1 MKDMNLWDKYCKFYE
16 KDFQEQLEFNRKR
29 LELYFSA
36 WKKTDLAKK
45 LCQVSL
51 EQHKVV
57 PVTTYKDYPMLS
69 EFGRRIT
76 NQSQKAP
83 RKQGESFRSYYDR
96 VGLKIG
102 SSLNSFMIEPYFI
115 CARTTGTTGEHK
127 WIANS
132 ETFWKNFS
140 QASMATAVI
149 ACSDSWGETSLNH
162 GDKSLNLNAT
172 IPFISGWGAWAS
184 KDELSL
190 VPPIEIADNLRDMKE
205 KFSLILKIIQKG
217 EKISVAGGIGSIFYM
232 ICKYFQEP
240 EDFYK
245 EYYNS
250 MDIGLKKIL
259 LYLKIL
265 TSKLGQKEK
274 KSITEIIPLKGVLI
288 AGVEGRLYLDF
299 FKNEFN
305 LSPLHIYGSTEAG
318 PLMRGDP
325 DRKEDLIPELRT
337 SYLEFQTEDG
347 DVKELDE
354 VKKGEVYELVVTP
367 FGSLIYRY
375 NMEDLLRVIDFR
387 DDGMPIFTF
396 ESRKKTVI
404 EIYCHYKITPNI
416 IVQALSKAGL
426 RASDKWAVAKPLKP
440 KEHLHFL
447 MEKAWPYSEVEAENV
462 IFNSLLETYRTIPHS
477 GYVLTDYIT
486 HYKIKDPSEV
496 VKVEYLK
503 PGAFTRYQIKKAKEG
518 APMGQY
524 KPPQIITTDKM
535 DIFDTLRS
543 I

>member
-1 MKDMNLWDKYCKFYE
+1 MKDTNLWDKYCKFYE
-16 KDFQEQLEFNRKR
+16 KDFQEQLEFNMKR
-29 LELYFSA
+29 AALYFSA
-36 WKKTDLAKK
+36 WEKTNLAKA
-45 LCQVSL
+45 LCQV
-51 EQHKVV
+51 EPKQHKDV

-69 EFGRRIT
+69 EFGRRIMNQLKKIPR
-76 NQSQKAP
+76 NQS
-83 RKQGESFRSYYDR
+83 ESFKLYYDR
-96 VGLKIG
+96 IGLQIG
-102 SSLNSFMIEPYFI
+102 SSLNSYMTEPYYM
-115 CARTTGTTGEHK
+115 CARTTGTTGEYK
-127 WIANS
+127 WMANS

-140 QASMATAVI
+140 QASMATAII
-149 ACSDSWGETSLNH
+149 ACSDSWGETNLNH

-172 IPFISGWGAWAS
+172 IPFISGWGAWAT
-184 KDELSL
+184 KDELNL
-190 VPPIEIADNLRDMKE
+190 VPSIELSDNIRDMKE

-240 EDFYK
+240 EVFYK
-245 EYYNS
+245 EYYKS
-250 MDIGLKKIL
+250 MNVGLKKIL

-265 TSKLGQKEK
+265 TTKINQKEK
-274 KSITEIIPLKGVLI
+274 KNITEVLPLKGVLI
-288 AGVEGRLYLDF
+288 AGVEGQLYLDF
-299 FKNEFN
+299 FKEEFN
-305 LSPLHIYGSTEAG
+305 LRPLHIYGSTEAG

-337 SYLEFQTEDG
+337 SYFEFQTENG
-347 DVKELDE
+347 EIKELDE
-354 VKKGEVYELVVTP
+354 VKKGKVYELVVTP
-367 FGSLIYRY
+367 FGSLVYRY
-375 NMEDLLRVIDFR
+375 NMEDLFRVIDFR

-404 EIYCHYKITPNI
+404 EIYSHYKITPNI

-447 MEKAWPYSEVEAENV
+447 MEKEWSYSEIEAENI
-462 IFNSLLETYRTIPHS
+462 IFNSLLETYSTIPHS
-477 GYVLTDYIT
+477 GYVLTDYIA

-503 PGAFTRYQIKKAKEG
+503 PGAFTRYSIKKAKEG
-518 APMGQY
+518 VPMGQY

-535 DIFDTLRS
+535 DVFDTLRK